1 VIWRLWYGGGR
12 RSPPLRYR
20 LAFVVPLVVTILLT
34 PIAGRLARRLGIL
47 DHPSEQKF
55 HRDPTPYLGG
65 VALAGGLAA
74 IGFHTTGASAQVF
87 VILLGG
93 LVIGALGLVDDWV
106 TVRPSLKLLVQG
118 SAGVALWFADVRA
131 GLFGVE
137 ALDLALT
144 VLWVV
149 AVINAVNL
157 LDNMDGLTAGVSAV
171 AAFAFFGIAAARGEY
186 LVASF
191 ALAVAGASLGFLR
204 YNLPPATI
212 FLGDA
217 GALMLGFLLAALGL
231 KLDLVGENGL
241 VRSAVPILILGVPLF
256 DMLLVIVDR
265 LRGRRPVF
273 RGATD
278 HSSHRLSALGISH
291 GAVAALIVAAE
302 VICCALA
309 LTLLQ
314 VSFDPAVAIAIVTGL
329 IAIALLVLLLQVQP
343 SAAGTVWTVSS
354 ALRVPRE
361 TDR

>member
-1 VIWRLWYGGGR
+1 M
-12 RSPPLRYR
+12 SPALRYA
-20 LAFVVPLVVTILLT
+20 LAFLVPLVVTVVLT
-34 PIAGRLARRLGIL
+34 PVAGKLARRLGIL

-65 VALAGGLAA
+65 AAVAAGLVSIVGLL
-74 IGFHTTGASAQVF
+74 TTGPSSQVL

-93 LVIGALGLVDDWV
+93 LVLGVLGLMDDWV
-106 TVRPSLKLLVQG
+106 TVRPSVKLLVQAA
-118 SAGVALWFADVRA
+118 AGFALWFADVRA

-144 VLWVV
+144 VVWVV
-149 AVINAVNL
+149 AVTNAVNL

-171 AAFAFFGIAAARGEY
+171 AAFTFFGVAAARGDY

-204 YNLPPATI
+204 HNLPPATI

-231 KLDLVGENGL
+231 KLDLVGENGF
-241 VRSAVPILILGVPLF
+241 VRSAVPVLIVGVPFF
-256 DMLLVIVDR
+256 DTVLVIVDR

-273 RGATD
+273 RGGTD
-278 HSSHRLSALGISH
+278 HSSHRLSVLGLSH
-291 GAVAALIVAAE
+291 GAVAAVIVAAE

-309 LTLLQ
+309 LTLLE
-314 VSFDPAVAIAIVTGL
+314 VSFDPTVAIAAAASL
-329 IAIALLVLLLQVQP
+329 SAIALLVLLLRVRP
-343 SAAGTVWTVSS
+343 ASAGSVGGVSS
-354 ALRVPRE
+354 TLGVPR
-361 TDR
+361 

>member
-1 VIWRLWYGGGR
+1 M
-12 RSPPLRYR
+12 SPTFPYA
-20 LAFVVPLVVTILLT
+20 LAFLVPLVVTLLLT
-34 PIAGRLARRLGIL
+34 PVAGRLARRLGIL
-47 DHPSEQKF
+47 DHPSDQKF

-65 VALAGGLAA
+65 AAVAAGLVTVGIL
-74 IGFHTTGASAQVF
+74 TTGASSQIF

-93 LVIGALGLVDDWV
+93 LVLGVWGLLDDWV
-106 TVRPSLKLLVQG
+106 TVRPSVKLLVQG
-118 SAGVALWFADVRA
+118 SAGVALWFADIRA

-137 ALDLALT
+137 VLDLALT

-171 AAFAFFGIAAARGEY
+171 AGFTFFGIAATRGDY

-204 YNLPPATI
+204 HNLPPATI

-231 KLDLVGENGL
+231 KLDLVGENGF
-241 VRSAVPILILGVPLF
+241 VRSAVPVLILGVPLF
-256 DMLLVIVDR
+256 DMVLVIVDR

-273 RGATD
+273 RGGTD
-278 HSSHRLSALGISH
+278 HSSHRLATLGLSH
-291 GAVAALIVAAE
+291 GAVAAVIVAAE

-309 LTLLQ
+309 LTLLE
-314 VSFDPAVAIAIVTGL
+314 VSFEPAVAIAVVTGL
-329 IAIALLVLLLQVQP
+329 IALALLVLLLRIRPAV
-343 SAAGTVWTVSS
+343 AGAVGSVSS
-354 ALRVPRE
+354 TLHDPEEAQR
-361 TDR
+361 

>member
-1 VIWRLWYGGGR
+1 M
-12 RSPPLRYR
+12 SPALRYV
-20 LAFVVPLVVTILLT
+20 LAFVVPLVVTLLLT
-34 PIAGRLARRLGIL
+34 PVAGRLARRLGIL

-65 VALAGGLAA
+65 VAVAAGLVA
-74 IGFHTTGASAQVF
+74 IGFLTTGASAQVF

-93 LVIGALGLVDDWV
+93 LVLGVWGLVDDWV
-106 TVRPSLKLLVQG
+106 TVRPSVKLLVQG
-118 SAGVALWFADVRA
+118 SAGVALWFADIRA

-144 VLWVV
+144 VFWVV

-157 LDNMDGLTAGVSAV
+157 LDNMDGLAAGVSAV
-171 AAFAFFGIAAARGEY
+171 AALAFFGIAAARGDY

-191 ALAVAGASLGFLR
+191 ALAVAGGSLGFLR

-231 KLDLVGENGL
+231 KLDLVGENGF

-273 RGATD
+273 RGGTD
-278 HSSHRLSALGISH
+278 HSSHRLATLGLSH
-291 GAVAALIVAAE
+291 GAVAAVIVAAE

-309 LTLLQ
+309 LTLLE
-314 VSFDPAVAIAIVTGL
+314 VSFDSAVAIATATGL
-329 IAIALLVLLLQVQP
+329 TAIALLVLLLRVRP
-343 SAAGTVWTVSS
+343 SVAGAAGSVSS
-354 ALRVPRE
+354 TLHDPRE
-361 TDR
+361 TER

>member
-1 VIWRLWYGGGR
+1 MT
-12 RSPPLRYR
+12 PALRYA
-20 LAFVVPLVVTILLT
+20 LAFLVPLVVTLLVT
-34 PIAGRLARRLGIL
+34 PVAARLARRLGIL

-55 HRDPTPYLGG
+55 HRDATPYLGG
-65 VALAGGLAA
+65 AALAAGLVA
-74 IGFHTTGASAQVF
+74 IGFLTTGASAQVF

-93 LVIGALGLVDDWV
+93 LVLAVWGLMDDWV
-106 TVRPSLKLLVQG
+106 TVRPSVKLLVQA

-149 AVINAVNL
+149 AVTNALNL

-171 AAFAFFGIAAARGEY
+171 AAFTFFAIAAARGDY

-204 YNLPPATI
+204 HNLPPATI

-231 KLDLVGENGL
+231 KLDLVGENGF
-241 VRSAVPILILGVPLF
+241 VRSAVPVLILGVPFF
-256 DMLLVIVDR
+256 DMVLVIVDR

-273 RGATD
+273 RGGTD
-278 HSSHRLSALGISH
+278 HSSHRLSALGLSH
-291 GAVAALIVAAE
+291 GAVAAVIVAAE
-302 VICCALA
+302 AIGCALA
-309 LTLLQ
+309 VTLLE
-314 VSFDPAVAIAIVTGL
+314 VGFDPAVAIAIVTGL
-329 IAIALLVLLLQVQP
+329 IAIALLVLLLRVRP
-343 SAAGTVWTVSS
+343 SVAGPAGSVS
-354 ALRVPRE
+354 
-361 TDR
+361 